1 MCRIAAEISPVKQN
15 FGDLLSGASKSLL
28 RQSNANARRL
38 QKDGWGIGC
47 YHSGK
52 LEIRKSPRAVYREKD
67 RFMAACED
75 SASRLSIA
83 HIRLAS
89 NPKKLPPEK
98 LCGERNTQPFGKGKI
113 LFAHNGT
120 LNIPDDAKK
129 AFLKGPSAKP
139 RGNNDSEVLF
149 LMFMRQYN
157 ITGDLAKAL
166 AGTRA
171 DILQLWAKIRPRRKQ
186 WKAPYKGLNIFV
198 SDGNT
203 LAVMC
208 DFSMD
213 QEIYSLLT
221 RRWEY
226 GRIAYACRKGR
237 LIVASEPLDR
247 GKWRKMP
254 AQSILTASVKNGAV
268 REQITPLPTAD
279 TSGSRQV

>member
-1 MCRIAAEISPVKQN
+1 MCRIAAEVSPVKQY
-15 FGDLLSGASKSLL
+15 FGDMLAETSKSLL
-28 RQSNANARRL
+28 KQSNANARRL
-38 QKDGWGIGC
+38 QKDGWGIGW
-47 YHSGK
+47 YQADK
-52 LEIRKSPRAVYREKD
+52 LKIRKSPHAVYLEKN
-67 RFMAACED
+67 RFASACGD
-75 SASRLSIA
+75 SASRISIA

-98 LCGERNTQPFGKGKI
+98 LCGETNTQPFGKGRI

-129 AFLKGPSAKP
+129 AFLKGPSARP

-149 LMFMRQYN
+149 LIFMRQYN
-157 ITGDLAKAL
+157 ITGSLAEAL

-171 DILQLWAKIRPRRKQ
+171 DILRLWCKIRPRRKQ

-198 SDGNT
+198 SDGKT

-208 DFSMD
+208 DFSME

-221 RRWEY
+221 RGWEY
-226 GRIAYACRKGR
+226 GRIAYAFRKGR
-237 LIVASEPLDR
+237 LVVASEPLDR

-254 AQSILTASVKNGAV
+254 AQSILTAAVKHGAV
-268 REQITPLPTAD
+268 ESEILSLPELT
-279 TSGSRQV
+279 V